1 MLWLSDEA
9 VQYAVAKCRNT
20 AGYRIGIAVSNASV
34 RQNLDHLLREL
45 LEDRDNYRIR
55 RNGGHTIVIEFGN
68 GSYIR
73 TLPASEYA
81 RGYRVHLLIADENI
95 NDEVLN
101 CVLRPLETLEHI
113 ERMRR
118 LYNEPD
124 PEAGFYA
131 KLEMCDQEYFDDDD
145 NSFEDVSESEFMK
158 ILNIPIPQ

>member
-9 VQYAVAKCRNT
+9 VQYAVAKCRST
-20 AGYRIGIAVSNASV
+20 AGYRIGIAVSNANT
-34 RQNLDHLLREL
+34 RQNLDRLLRGL

-55 RNGGHTIVIEFGN
+55 RNGGRTSVIEFGN
-68 GSYIR
+68 GSCIR
-73 TLPASEYA
+73 TLPASDCA

-95 NDEVLN
+95 NDKVLN
-101 CVLRPLETLEHI
+101 CVLQPLETLERI

-131 KLEMCDQEYFDDDD
+131 KLAMCDQEYFDDND